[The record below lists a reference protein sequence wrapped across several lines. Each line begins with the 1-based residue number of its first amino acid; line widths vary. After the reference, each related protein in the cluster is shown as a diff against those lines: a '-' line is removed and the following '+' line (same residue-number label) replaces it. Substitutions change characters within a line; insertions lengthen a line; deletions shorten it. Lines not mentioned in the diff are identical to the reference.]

1 MNHTNTLGILKL
13 EHVIVSKADLFI
25 NGTSEYCVHI
35 TLHPSKQFYFWG
47 KDIEMGL
54 GYCKYD
60 KLIYNYNITDNLVTD
75 YQFTFNLS
83 KKEDKPYT
91 QINFMNIPSS
101 VR

>member
-1 MNHTNTLGILKL
+1 
-13 EHVIVSKADLFI
+13 
-25 NGTSEYCVHI
+25 
-35 TLHPSKQFYFWG
+35 
-47 KDIEMGL
+47 MGL
-54 GYCKYD
+54 GDCKYD